1 MENNKF
7 NATELKIFNLI
18 REGKSRNEVL
28 TSGLTTPACAQMT
41 LCMIYEKTDDIV
53 KYHSARDK
61 YRELQGFLRNNPTAF
76 TPIPDKLPEFSDIP
90 PYTPLVANGYP
101 KTPATPDEVFGKNK
115 SENMTIERPD
125 VHEII
130 KRLNAQYKQALE
142 VNKAKL
148 SVLDDIEHELTE
160 GA

>member
-7 NATELKIFNLI
+7 NATELKMFNLI

-28 TSGLTTPACAQMT
+28 TSGITTPACANMV

-53 KYHSARDK
+53 KYRSARDK
-61 YRELQGFLRNNPTAF
+61 FKELQGYLRNNPTAF
-76 TPIPDKLPEFSDIP
+76 TPIPDKLPEFSDVP
-90 PYTPLVANGYP
+90 PYAPLDMKNYP
-101 KTPATPDEVFGKNK
+101 SGVKAPAKLVKGVPPEPENK
-115 SENMTIERPD
+115 RPD